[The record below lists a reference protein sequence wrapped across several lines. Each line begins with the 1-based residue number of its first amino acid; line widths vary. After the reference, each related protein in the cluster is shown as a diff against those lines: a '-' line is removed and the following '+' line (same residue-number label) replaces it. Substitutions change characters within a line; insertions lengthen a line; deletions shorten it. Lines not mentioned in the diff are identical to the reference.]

1 MPPIETNIAPWL
13 LRSKVTPP
21 RQLMSV
27 IGRTDLIS
35 QLENGAE
42 GNLIILEAPGGYGK
56 SCLLSEWRDQSIQSD
71 VTVCWLSIDEDDDV
85 ETFIAYLAYSAH
97 IAGVDMTQSGL
108 LNFEFSTG
116 GNLKQAIHQ
125 FLACIE
131 RTSRP
136 VRIVLDDFER
146 LSRAVQRDVMPSLLA
161 RLPENATI
169 IVASREPVAISTV
182 DFDHR
187 GLVSRL
193 GPNELRFGQQEMV
206 RLWKGR
212 LTQRQIER
220 LGERT
225 EGWPVLIRLLL
236 TASDMGTF
244 DIRHIDEA
252 SYRDMAITTYFEQ
265 KILSRIEAELRRFL
279 LEASI
284 FDEIPYEAISD
295 VLGQDDNRFTDRL
308 ESLEAF
314 LAPLSGENAGYRLH
328 PMMREY
334 LRQTFQNQA
343 PERYA
348 ALQKKAAYWY
358 SANGNHVRAVKHALA
373 ADDEMLLLA
382 ILEDT
387 GGLGLWVQEGLIE
400 FRAIDRY
407 LGPEIIQKSPT
418 AAMMRCIILVKTGK
432 QSDAAALYADI
443 ISRHAARISSDE
455 YLSVSCALAKVVLA
469 VYGGAKIDDDD
480 VERIEQSIRQSDA
493 ILHHFEGFVLTFKC
507 FAAHQAGCLEDAI
520 QFAHEALRFFDL
532 SGSLYGEV
540 YIHLHLAMIHSFM
553 RPTDRGHSEFQQASD
568 LIRRELSF
576 DSGIKYLSD
585 VIFIEAHH
593 EHSPYDLKNAQ
604 RLKNLVPRLL
614 RAEGWIDIYAGA
626 FRTLSEQSCVA
637 GNIDDALHVLDLAQ
651 EFSVRN
657 SIASL
662 SRICVTQRAILSLL
676 EFGPEGIDLAACAS
690 KAEEIDPAGDL
701 EIVPWRI
708 VEVECELHLHL
719 ANAGLITP
727 SLERITAFRDRQ
739 LFEGNLRVAS
749 RMSALLALSRPINQT
764 EADLRIL
771 DMCLEGNCFGRATLF
786 IGHVLQNR
794 VEGAGLHMKYP
805 HLMAQLSA
813 SQVGKSAVTGQ
824 EQQSLVTKKE
834 RAVLSELQKG
844 QTDKQIALSIGVTEH
859 AIRYHLKNVYVKL
872 NAHTRQE
879 AVRRARA
886 LGVLDA

>member
-13 LRSKVTPP
+13 LRSKVTPS

-27 IGRTDLIS
+27 IGRPDLINR
-35 QLENGAE
+35 LEKGAE

-56 SCLLSEWRDQSIQSD
+56 SCLLSEWRDQSTQSD

-85 ETFIAYLAYSAH
+85 ETFIAYLAFSAH
-97 IAGVDMTQSGL
+97 IAGIDMDKSGL
-108 LNFEFSTG
+108 LNFEFSTD
-116 GNLKQAIHQ
+116 GNPKQAIHQ
-125 FLACIE
+125 FLARIE
-131 RTSRP
+131 RTARP

-146 LSRAVQRDVMPSLLA
+146 LSLAVQREVIPSLLV

-169 IVASREPVAISTV
+169 IVASREPVGISTV
-182 DFDHR
+182 DLDHR

-193 GPNELRFGQQEMV
+193 GPNELRFGHQEMM

-265 KILSRIEAELRRFL
+265 KILSRIDSDLRRFL

-284 FDEIPYEAISD
+284 FEEIPYEAISD
-295 VLGQDDNRFTDRL
+295 VLGQDDCRFADRL

-314 LAPLSGENAGYRLH
+314 LAPLSGENGGYRLH

-334 LRQTFQNQA
+334 LRQTLLHQS
-343 PERYA
+343 PKRYR
-348 ALQKKAAYWY
+348 ALQKKAAHWY
-358 SANGNHVRAVKHALA
+358 SAKGNHVRAVKHALA
-373 ADDEMLLLA
+373 TDDEMLLLT

-407 LGPEIIQKSPT
+407 LGPEIIRKSPT
-418 AAMMRCIILVKTGK
+418 AALMRCIILMKTGK

-443 ISRHAARISSDE
+443 LSRHAAMIASDE
-455 YLSVSCALAKVVLA
+455 FLSVSCAVAKVVLA
-469 VYGGAKIDDDD
+469 VYSGAKIEDED
-480 VERIEQSIRQSDA
+480 VERIEQAIRQSDA
-493 ILHHFEGFVLTFKC
+493 ILQHFEGFVLTFKC
-507 FAAHQAGCLEDAI
+507 FAAHQAGRLGDAI

-553 RPTDRGHSEFQQASD
+553 RPTDRGDSEFKQASD

-585 VIFIEAHH
+585 VISIEAHH
-593 EHSPYDLKNAQ
+593 EHLPYDLKNAP
-604 RLKNLVPRLL
+604 RLKNLVTRLL

-626 FRTLSEQSCVA
+626 FRTLSEQSYLA
-637 GNIDDALHVLDLAQ
+637 GKIDDALHVLDLAQ

-657 SIASL
+657 SIESL
-662 SRICVTQRAILSLL
+662 GRICLTQRGILSLL
-676 EFGPEGIDLAACAS
+676 EFGPEGVDLAACIS
-690 KAEEIDPAGDL
+690 NTEEIDPVGDL

-719 ANAGLITP
+719 ANAGLIKP
-727 SLERITAFRDRQ
+727 SLDRITAFRDKQ
-739 LFEGNLRVAS
+739 LAEGNLRLAS
-749 RMSALLALSRPINQT
+749 RLSALLALSQPISQV

-786 IGHVLQNR
+786 IGSALQSR
-794 VEGAGLHMKYP
+794 IEDTGLHMKLP

-813 SQVGKSAVTGQ
+813 SQVGKKAVIGQ

-886 LGVLDA
+886 LGVLNA

>member
-27 IGRTDLIS
+27 IARPDLINR
-35 QLENGAE
+35 LENGAE

-56 SCLLSEWRDQSIQSD
+56 SCLLSEWRDQSIQGGA
-71 VTVCWLSIDEDDDV
+71 TLCWLSIDEDDDV

-97 IAGVDMTQSGL
+97 IAGIDMAQSGL
-108 LNFEFSTG
+108 LSFEFSTDR
-116 GNLKQAIHQ
+116 NPKQAIHQ
-125 FLACIE
+125 LLARIE
-131 RTSRP
+131 RTGRP

-146 LSRAVQRDVMPSLLA
+146 LSPAVQKDVIPALLG

-169 IVASREPVAISTV
+169 IVASREPVCISTV
-182 DFDHR
+182 DLDHR
-187 GLVSRL
+187 GLVARL
-193 GPNELRFGQQEMV
+193 GPDELRFGYQDMM

-265 KILSRIEAELRRFL
+265 KILSRIDSDLRRFL
-279 LEASI
+279 IDASI

-295 VLGQDDNRFTDRL
+295 VLGQSTEHFAERL
-308 ESLEAF
+308 EKLEAF

-334 LRQTFQNQA
+334 MRQSLQERS
-343 PERYA
+343 PERYK
-348 ALQKKAAYWY
+348 ALQIKAAHWY
-358 SANGNHVRAVKHALA
+358 SAKENHVRAVKHALA
-373 ADDEMLLLA
+373 AGDEPLLLT
-382 ILEDT
+382 ILENT

-400 FRAIDRY
+400 FRSIDRH
-407 LGPEIIQKSPT
+407 LSQDIIQQSPT
-418 AAMMRCIILVKTGK
+418 AALMRCIILMKTGK
-432 QSDAAALYADI
+432 QSDAASLYANI
-443 ISRHAARISSDE
+443 LSRHAERIASDSF
-455 YLSVSCALAKVVLA
+455 LSVSCAVAKVVLA
-469 VYGGAKIDDDD
+469 VYSGAKIDDQD
-480 VERIEQSIRQSDA
+480 VERIEQAISQSDA
-493 ILHHFEGFVLTFKC
+493 ILRHFEGFVLTFKC
-507 FAAHQAGCLEDAI
+507 FAAHQAGRLKDAI
-520 QFAHEALRFFDL
+520 EFGQDALEVFER

-553 RPTDRGHSEFQQASD
+553 RSTDRSDSEFKRASD

-585 VIFIEAHH
+585 VISIEAYH
-593 EHSPYDLKNAQ
+593 EHSPYDLKNVP
-604 RLKNLVPRLL
+604 RLKNLVARLL

-626 FRTLSEQSCVA
+626 FRTLSEQIYLA
-637 GNIDDALHVLDLAQ
+637 GNIDDAFHVLDLAQ
-651 EFSVRN
+651 EFSKRN
-657 SIASL
+657 SIDSL
-662 SRICVTQRAILSLL
+662 SRICVAQRVILSLL
-676 EFGPEGIDLAACAS
+676 EFGAEGVDPAEWIPFGETIDPLGDLAS
-690 KAEEIDPAGDL
+690 F
-701 EIVPWRI
+701 PWRI

-719 ANAGLITP
+719 ANAGLVKP
-727 SLERITAFRDRQ
+727 SLDQVTAFRDAQ
-739 LFEGNLRVAS
+739 LAEGNLRIAA
-749 RMSALLALSRPINQT
+749 RMSALLALARPISHV
-764 EADLRIL
+764 EADLSIL
-771 DMCLEGNCFGRATLF
+771 DRCLERDCFGRALLF
-786 IGHVLQNR
+786 IGPALQLHVDS
-794 VEGAGLHMKYP
+794 AGLQMKFP

-813 SQVGKSAVTGQ
+813 SQAGKKAKTGRGQ
-824 EQQSLVTKKE
+824 ESIVTDKE
-834 RAVLSELQKG
+834 RAVLNELRKG
-844 QTDKQIALSIGVTEH
+844 QTDKQIALCIGVTEH

-872 NAHTRQE
+872 NARSRQE